1 MSQSSSIRELPKDNL
16 RNNEEA
22 RIVQSIINDNV
33 EELNP
38 SMGRQQQQEDYDPRY
53 YDQEYGQQGGQQQQ
67 MMMPEYDPNP
77 QQFMQQPQ
85 MPRQMPQQQQMMM
98 PPMSQQQIYNMQQQQ
113 VQAQQAAQQAV
124 QAIGVPKELVENK
137 SLLNWL
143 WFEAKEPLIVAAIYF
158 VISMN
163 FVKML
168 FANYIPYMSNSFI
181 NLLFRA
187 IVTGILVYV
196 SRKLV

>member
-33 EELNP
+33 EELG
-38 SMGRQQQQEDYDPRY
+38 SRQPQQQGGDYDPGYYQQQE
-53 YDQEYGQQGGQQQQ
+53 EFGGQQR
-67 MMMPEYDPNP
+67 MPEYDPNP
-77 QQFMQQPQ
+77 PQQQFSQPQQQMQIPQQQQMQMQQPQ
-85 MPRQMPQQQQMMM
+85 MSQQQM
-98 PPMSQQQIYNMQQQQ
+98 YNMQQQQ
-113 VQAQQAAQQAV
+113 GQAQQAV
-124 QAIGVPKELVENK
+124 QQAAQAMGVPKELSENK
-137 SLLNWL
+137 SLLTWL
-143 WFEAKEPLIVAAIYF
+143 WSEAKDPLIVAAIYF
-158 VISMN
+158 IISMN

-181 NLLFRA
+181 NLFFRA
-187 IVTGILVYV
+187 LVTGVLVYV